1 MSRENGLLGSLKI
14 RTAFFSKVVYFFH
27 REPLSSRVIFFSQ
40 CLSINSSKLKDIIVA
55 KFTFQEITWNQ
66 RKATSFSPHLSPVI
80 ALVIL
85 GSIITNSA
93 SILSFLLE
101 PARAGQRKPFYAA
114 TAFVLLPSC
123 SYVQKESCLV
133 SGWTLLFYF

>member
-1 MSRENGLLGSLKI
+1 M
-14 RTAFFSKVVYFFH
+14 
-27 REPLSSRVIFFSQ
+27 
-40 CLSINSSKLKDIIVA
+40 KDIIVA

-66 RKATSFSPHLSPVI
+66 RRAPSFPPHRSPVI

-85 GSIITNSA
+85 GSITMNSA

-101 PARAGQRKPFYAA
+101 PARAGQRKPFYAT

-123 SYVQKESCLV
+123 SCVQKESCLV
-133 SGWTLLFYF
+133 SG